1 MPETWMINLS
11 QSGHCADDLVQ
22 QPSSDTPPTTE
33 LDDSYPLLTRGI
45 FLSLLLLCSLLIST
59 LILQTRTLE

>member
-1 MPETWMINLS
+1 MPETRVINLC
-11 QSGHCADDLVQ
+11 QSVFCTDDLVQ

-59 LILQTRTLE
+59 LILQTRALE